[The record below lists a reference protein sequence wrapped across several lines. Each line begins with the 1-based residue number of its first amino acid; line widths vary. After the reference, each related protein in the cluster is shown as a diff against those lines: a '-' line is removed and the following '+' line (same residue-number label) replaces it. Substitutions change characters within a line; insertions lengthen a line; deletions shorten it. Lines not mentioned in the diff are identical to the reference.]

1 MNKATNLMTIL
12 TMLHARQVVTKKQME
27 QACNITSRT
36 VLRYLHDL
44 SEANVP
50 VYYDREAGGYRLSR
64 TISGMMESLT
74 MDELVR
80 ILFALRYLSLKLRK
94 ADNKSVENISN
105 KLISRQPFAVDEIL
119 SNMTAN
125 LEESGSPVQ
134 LARRLNSISV
144 QVAAAIRKDI
154 RVALYDDPI
163 DTTVQLSH
171 PSLRFDKGWQVCGR
185 EGKDM
190 VMYDLEKVESVQIV
204 H

>member
-12 TMLHARQVVTKKQME
+12 TMLHARHVVTKKQME

-50 VYYDREAGGYRLSR
+50 VYYDREAGGYRLSKS
-64 TISGMMESLT
+64 ISGMMESLT

-80 ILFALRYLSLKLRK
+80 ILFALRYLSLRLRK
-94 ADNKSVENISN
+94 TENRSVEEISR

-125 LEESGSPVQ
+125 LEENEAPEL
-134 LARRLNSISV
+134 LAQRLNSISV
-144 QVAAAIRKDI
+144 QVAGAIRKDV
-154 RVALYDDPI
+154 RVALQNNPEQI
-163 DTTVQLSH
+163 VIHLKRPT
-171 PSLRFDKGWQVCGR
+171 LRFDKGWQVCGR
-185 EGKDM
+185 DGAND
-190 VMYDLEKVESVQIV
+190 VAIDLEEVESVQIV
-204 H
+204 S